1 MAQWIPFAEGEYLVE
16 EAFLAVPNDTALD
29 LENGVVEVY
38 QDSRG
43 QRSFRGVA
51 RVRPYYMVQLM
62 EENDAVD
69 LILDLGGEFKYR
81 LPRPTLRSG
90 KVFSPDVKAVVQFAP
105 TVPWEPLSEE
115 TYGEMKRRLSFIS
128 P

>member
-1 MAQWIPFAEGEYLVE
+1 ME
-16 EAFLAVPNDTALD
+16 EAFLAAPDNTALD
-29 LENGVVEVY
+29 LEKGVIEVF
-38 QDSRG
+38 QDAGG
-43 QRSFRGVA
+43 QRHLRGNA
-51 RVRPYYMVQLM
+51 RVRPYYMVRLM
-62 EENDAVD
+62 EDSDAVD

-90 KVFSPDVKAVVQFAP
+90 KVFSPDVKAVLQFSP

-115 TYGEMKRRLSFIS
+115 TYGEMKSQLAFIS

>member
-1 MAQWIPFAEGEYLVE
+1 MEQWIPFAEGEYLVE
-16 EAFLAVPNDTALD
+16 DAFLAAPDNTALG
-29 LENGVVEVY
+29 LEKALIEVF
-38 QDSRG
+38 QDAGG
-43 QRSFRGVA
+43 QRRLRGRA

-62 EENDAVD
+62 EENDAID

-90 KVFSPDVKAVVQFAP
+90 KVFSPDVKAVLQFSP
-105 TVPWEPLSEE
+105 TVPWAPLSGE
-115 TYGEMKRRLSFIS
+115 TYGEMKRQLAFIS

>member
-1 MAQWIPFAEGEYLVE
+1 MKQWVPFAEGEYLVE
-16 EAFLAVPNDTALD
+16 EAFLAAPDNTALD
-29 LENGVVEVY
+29 LEKGVIEVF
-38 QDSRG
+38 QDAGG
-43 QRSFRGVA
+43 QRHLRGNA
-51 RVRPYYMVQLM
+51 RVRPYYMVRLM
-62 EENDAVD
+62 EDSDAVD

-90 KVFSPDVKAVVQFAP
+90 KVFSPDVKAVLQFSP

-115 TYGEMKRRLSFIS
+115 TYGEMKRQLAFIS

>member
-1 MAQWIPFAEGEYLVE
+1 MEQWVPFAEGEYLVE
-16 EAFLAVPNDTALD
+16 EAFLAAPDNTALN
-29 LENGVVEVY
+29 LEKAVVEVF
-38 QDSRG
+38 QDASG
-43 QRSFRGVA
+43 QRRLRGVA

-62 EENDAVD
+62 GENDAID

-90 KVFSPDVKAVVQFAP
+90 KVFSPDVKAVLQFSP
-105 TVPWEPLSEE
+105 TVPWAPLSQK
-115 TYGEMKRRLSFIS
+115 TYGEMKRKLAFIS